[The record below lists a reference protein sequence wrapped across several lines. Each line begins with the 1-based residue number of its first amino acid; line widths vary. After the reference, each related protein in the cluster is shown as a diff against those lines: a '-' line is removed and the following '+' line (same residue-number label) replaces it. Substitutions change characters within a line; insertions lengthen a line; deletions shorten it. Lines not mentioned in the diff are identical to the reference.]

1 MVPTRD
7 GGCWRCG
14 VSVMPLRYHAPA
26 DRGSGWWWPTL
37 ESAQQCGAKF
47 RIASSIRATHQIVQV
62 DIQVE
67 DAFGDLRSLLF
78 SEVPLACLPNA
89 AAELSAAKPRDGGE
103 TQGMIC
109 SLSYVFLP
117 GFASGSSGERVMS
130 ISCDLDAAP
139 ARLGALS
146 LPRTQRRR

>member
-37 ESAQQCGAKF
+37 ELAQQCGAKF

-103 TQGMIC
+103 DSRNDLLIELRLLAWLRERIVRREGHVHFLRFGC
-109 SLSYVFLP
+109 SA
-117 GFASGSSGERVMS
+117 GTSGR
-130 ISCDLDAAP
+130 
-139 ARLGALS
+139 AL
-146 LPRTQRRR
+146 LA